1 MDFFVIILMVFGLSA
16 DALSMSLASGLW
28 IKQLKINKA
37 LKIALFFAGFQ
48 ALMPLIGSTVGLI
61 AIDVI
66 SQIGYWISFGLWSVL
81 GVRMIDD
88 SLKAE
93 NNEAEKKFNPL
104 ENYTLLGQALKSSLD
119 ELAIGFTST
128 ESELSIFT
136 WASLI
141 GLMTF
146 ILSFFGVLLS
156 HKLGKIMNK
165 KVKFVGGVLLMII
178 GLIVFWNHLYAQI
191 V

>member
-1 MDFFVIILMVFGLSA
+1 MDFFAIILLVFGLSA
-16 DALSMSLASGLW
+16 DALSLSLTSGLC
-28 IKQLKINKA
+28 IKHININKA
-37 LKIALFFAGFQ
+37 LKIALFFATFQ
-48 ALMPLIGSTVGLI
+48 ALMPLIGWKVGVI

-66 SQIGYWISFGLWSVL
+66 SQLGYWISCSLLSFL
-81 GVRMIDD
+81 GMRMIDD

-93 NNEAEKKFNPL
+93 NNEVGQRFNPL
-104 ENYTLLGQALKSSLD
+104 ENYTLFGLALKSSLD
-119 ELAIGFTST
+119 ELALGLAST

-156 HKLGKIMNK
+156 HKLGQIMKK
-165 KVKFVGGVLLMII
+165 KVQFVGGVLLMII
-178 GLIVFWNHLYAQI
+178 GITVFWNYLYAQI

>member
-37 LKIALFFAGFQ
+37 LKIALFFAVFQ
-48 ALMPLIGSTVGLI
+48 ALMPLIGWTVGLI

-66 SQIGYWISFGLWSVL
+66 SQIGYWISCGLLSVL

-93 NNEAEKKFNPL
+93 NNQAEKKFNPL
-104 ENYTLLGQALKSSLD
+104 ENYTLLGLALKSSLD
-119 ELAIGFTST
+119 ELAIGFTYT

-156 HKLGKIMNK
+156 HQLGQIMKK

-178 GLIVFWNHLYAQI
+178 GIIVFWNHLYAQI
-191 V
+191 L

>member
-1 MDFFVIILMVFGLSA
+1 MILSRQ
-16 DALSMSLASGLW
+16 
-28 IKQLKINKA
+28 K
-37 LKIALFFAGFQ
+37 
-48 ALMPLIGSTVGLI
+48 
-61 AIDVI
+61 
-66 SQIGYWISFGLWSVL
+66 
-81 GVRMIDD
+81 
-88 SLKAE
+88 

-104 ENYTLLGQALKSSLD
+104 ENYTLLGLALKSSLD

-128 ESELSIFT
+128 GSELSIFT

-156 HKLGKIMNK
+156 HKLGKIMKK

-178 GLIVFWNHLYAQI
+178 GIIVFWNHLYAQI
-191 V
+191 L